1 MIYFNIIITQIGARK
16 DYIRDIGST
25 VSLESNWREEGRR
38 YPKDDDNDKKKKVI
52 RIHYSYFLSLSPFLL
67 VKFEAIDNQLPG
79 ASGCL
84 SFDHSKIPIILSS

>member
-1 MIYFNIIITQIGARK
+1 MIKKVVHKKYKKKFQKKNNPNK
-16 DYIRDIGST
+16 
-25 VSLESNWREEGRR
+25 
-38 YPKDDDNDKKKKVI
+38 PKEQRDNDKKKKVI

-67 VKFEAIDNQLPG
+67 VKVEAIDNQLPG